1 MAANVASNHF
11 CITKWRSIN
20 PTQNK
25 GNNEEAA
32 DCRARRSKRRRWLAS
47 VPKARQ
53 CSRAPAKA
61 RHACRLCLPLM
72 LAKGQHSLVHST
84 TGSPIPSAK
93 ARCLL
98 PSRPLDAKYF
108 LYTPSAP
115 TTPRRLASRRLSSRL
130 VTGEMS
136 ESAGA
141 SKSNARCRT
150 TLSAFSGLPR
160 AGVRGFGL
168 TGAAG
173 CGLVVDAPVALLK
186 VSAGEWRRPVRVR
199 RRLVRE
205 WRRRW
210 CRRCSAGSE

>member
-25 GNNEEAA
+25 GNEEAA
-32 DCRARRSKRRRWLAS
+32 DCRARRSNRRRWLAS
-47 VPKARQ
+47 VPKAR
-53 CSRAPAKA
+53 
-61 RHACRLCLPLM
+61 HACCLCPPLM

>member
-11 CITKWRSIN
+11 CITKWWSIN

-25 GNNEEAA
+25 GNEEAA

-47 VPKARQ
+47 VP
-53 CSRAPAKA
+53 KA

-84 TGSPIPSAK
+84 TASPIPSAK

-115 TTPRRLASRRLSSRL
+115 TTPETRLPSSSRLASRRLRSRL
-130 VTGEMS
+130 VTGE
-136 ESAGA
+136 
-141 SKSNARCRT
+141 
-150 TLSAFSGLPR
+150 
-160 AGVRGFGL
+160 
-168 TGAAG
+168 
-173 CGLVVDAPVALLK
+173 
-186 VSAGEWRRPVRVR
+186 VSAGEWRRPVRVRVR

>member
-25 GNNEEAA
+25 GNEEAA

-47 VPKARQ
+47 VPKAR
-53 CSRAPAKA
+53 
-61 RHACRLCLPLM
+61 HACRLCPPLM

-84 TGSPIPSAK
+84 TASPIPSAK

-115 TTPRRLASRRLSSRL
+115 TTPETRLPSSSRLASRRLRSRL
-130 VTGEMS
+130 VTGEVS
-136 ESAGA
+136 ESAGSEQEQCSVPHYSVCILWPPA
-141 SKSNARCRT
+141 CRRAWFRPFGRCW
-150 TLSAFSGLPR
+150 LW
-160 AGVRGFGL
+160 L
-168 TGAAG
+168 T
-173 CGLVVDAPVALLK
+173 
-186 VSAGEWRRPVRVR
+186 
-199 RRLVRE
+199 RRLL
-205 WRRRW
+205 
-210 CRRCSAGSE
+210 C